1 MPDGEGVQVGKGAY
15 SGQRIRLDLALLGVY
30 SRLMVIWITEQYTKL
45 FNELEDKYDNSLSA
59 IPYS

>member
-15 SGQRIRLDLALLGVY
+15 NGQRIRLDLALLGVY

-45 FNELEDKYDNSLSA
+45 FNENEDKYDNSLSA

>member
-1 MPDGEGVQVGKGAY
+1 MQVGKGAY

-45 FNELEDKYDNSLSA
+45 LNENEDKYDNSLSA